1 MASYFIGYW
10 QWQIILY
17 RYLARQ
23 PVYAMGVARKKIVIY
38 EIFLDRVDSRALSYR
53 ISFFISYSNVI
64 ILSQTILSLLY
75 YRIVKD

>member
-1 MASYFIGYW
+1 
-10 QWQIILY
+10 
-17 RYLARQ
+17 
-23 PVYAMGVARKKIVIY
+23 MGAARKKIVIY